1 MLPHPAFPSTSLRE
15 AEQRRSLGHPLPRGR
30 AAIIKKNSPLFWE
43 RGNPPW
49 RVGEGNNP
57 RSSDPETNPSHKE
70 LHVLGETP
78 LHLEIGSNFQAE
90 KNRRLELAR
99 VPGLRSPPKAD
110 QHRRGAYLYHSE
122 INPVNKKIHGPNTF
136 VLAKCPPLLRATRS
150 PPRPQAKHSQK
161 QI

>member
-1 MLPHPAFPSTSLRE
+1 LPAFVSAPSP
-15 AEQRRSLGHPLPRGR
+15 AFGHPLPRGR

-78 LHLEIGSNFQAE
+78 LHLENGSNFQAE

-122 INPVNKKIHGPNTF
+122 INPVNKKIHGSNTF
-136 VLAKCPPLLRATRS
+136 VLAKCPPCFGPPGARRARKQST
-150 PPRPQAKHSQK
+150 AKDRFDHRGHRVH
-161 QI
+161 